1 MPALFVMAVASTLI
15 VVGSV
20 GTLIFS
26 VIMLGV
32 STESIFPVSVAL
44 ISDEVSKNH
53 LGTAMGYFETA
64 SAAGQ
69 MIAPLVGGFL
79 AQTFEPTSPY
89 ILCAIISVSCALVVF
104 NMAKHTN
111 CFTR

>member
-1 MPALFVMAVASTLI
+1 MAVASTLI

-32 STESIFPVSVAL
+32 STGSIFPVSVAL

-53 LGTAMGYFETA
+53 LGTAMGYF
-64 SAAGQ
+64 
-69 MIAPLVGGFL
+69 
-79 AQTFEPTSPY
+79 
-89 ILCAIISVSCALVVF
+89 
-104 NMAKHTN
+104 
-111 CFTR
+111 